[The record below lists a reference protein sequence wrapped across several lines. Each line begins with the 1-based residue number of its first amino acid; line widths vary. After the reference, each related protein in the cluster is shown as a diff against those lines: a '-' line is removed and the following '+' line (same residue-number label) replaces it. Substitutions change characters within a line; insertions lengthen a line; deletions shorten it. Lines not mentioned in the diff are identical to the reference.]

1 MVVATLLLCGS
12 AEFRHLGIMFR
23 HANLAILEAIVLAC
37 GTATFVVGGL
47 GWVITALGRAS
58 RRARD
63 LVGAAQGADCR
74 GALNRRTA
82 GKHQRPAFVCNCA
95 WRD

>member
-47 GWVITALGRAS
+47 GWVITALGPLPGG
-58 RRARD
+58 
-63 LVGAAQGADCR
+63 LVISAERHR
-74 GALNRRTA
+74 GRIIVRVESPD
-82 GKHQRPAFVCNCA
+82 GR
-95 WRD
+95 